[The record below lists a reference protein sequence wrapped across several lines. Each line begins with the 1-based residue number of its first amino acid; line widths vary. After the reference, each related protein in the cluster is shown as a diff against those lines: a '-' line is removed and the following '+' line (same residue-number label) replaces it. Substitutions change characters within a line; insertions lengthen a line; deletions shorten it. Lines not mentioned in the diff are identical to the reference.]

1 MATAPTT
8 PLAFVP
14 APELVV
20 RLRAAA
26 DDITFAGRK
35 DLHGDADLMR
45 EAADRIERAE
55 ASRRRVLLGGGL

>member
-1 MATAPTT
+1 MPDQTQS

-14 APELVV
+14 AAELAQ

-26 DDITFAGRK
+26 ADRRFSGVDP
-35 DLHGDADLMR
+35 HGDADLQI

-55 ASRRRVLLGGGL
+55 ASRRRVLIGGGL